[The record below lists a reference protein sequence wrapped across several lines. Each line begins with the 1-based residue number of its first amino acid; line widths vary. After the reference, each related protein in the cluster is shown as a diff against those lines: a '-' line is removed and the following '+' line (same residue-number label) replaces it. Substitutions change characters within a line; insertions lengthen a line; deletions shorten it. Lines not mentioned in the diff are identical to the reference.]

1 MIKESPW
8 VDSPVKEAPKE
19 SAATTPVT
27 APGVTQ
33 DNSYCEGIIGQE
45 IVAVDECL
53 GFVQCQNG
61 IMLGSITLCSPGLVF
76 DANMGICNW
85 PSTTNICGFE
95 FCPGGH
101 TGYVPF
107 EECTQ
112 FYYCKHGKVDG
123 DIDVCPDGTLFD
135 HIVGI
140 CNWASQ
146 VTCDFTWPET
156 PPPTPTPSDGA
167 VSIESI
173 GISPKPTYGKVI
185 SSTTTTSDATASSTI
200 SSSSTSSMTSFQ
212 DHSVARLR
220 FTPTDDTYVQ
230 EDQPYVNFNNC
241 GTDNT
246 NTNLCDPRFIVV
258 DANKRFDGLLRF
270 YVQGLEDRRVDYVK
284 LRLYVK
290 EASIFGGVFWQSNAE
305 WHEDVVTWD
314 SVPSVISNQPLAV
327 VNGVLQDEWVEV
339 DVTGLVQGDGPVSIR
354 IISESDDNVMYSSKD
369 NTDGNAPELIVG
381 LESISSTS
389 TTFESRNDETPT
401 LSNTARIGPSDDAFV
416 FAIMPDTNYGQHED
430 LKIDMDNGDKKSYL
444 RFDLSRVHVD
454 TVQSA
459 TLRLFATDSS
469 ISGGTFTTVTDSSWD
484 EDTITYQ
491 NAPPADGLSLGTLKR
506 SVEAGQWYE
515 LDITHAI
522 TASRPL
528 TICILGNHDDKVMY
542 SSKEGQ
548 HSPEIELTLL
558 EVIPLSSQNNKVVE
572 LLPTDDATIVLN
584 EPDTNFGLTD
594 NLMAD
599 TYDGMQNFLMRF
611 DASNVPPG
619 EVKSAVLRLYAL
631 NEEPTFGGTFVETRR
646 TKWDES
652 TVTWN
657 SAPSADGRVMGSLME
672 VEYGSYYTIDVT
684 SAVIGGTAVS
694 FRVSSPHYNGAMYGS
709 KEFDNGPRLIIQY
722 SPPQPLP
729 TDMDMYI
736 PTDDASILMNSPNKN
751 FGRNSELKLDGHRGV
766 FNSLLRFDLSEIEK
780 GSVMQA
786 KLRLYAVDGSPSG
799 GTFVVTQNSEWTQHT
814 VTWNTA
820 PAADGKIITT
830 MGEVVPYQWYEI
842 DLQEILQDMGG
853 EVLSIRMT
861 PSHGLRCAYSSS
873 EDRLGHIPQL
883 LIKSDMFAGV
893 N

>member
-1 MIKESPW
+1 
-8 VDSPVKEAPKE
+8 
-19 SAATTPVT
+19 
-27 APGVTQ
+27 
-33 DNSYCEGIIGQE
+33 
-45 IVAVDECL
+45 
-53 GFVQCQNG
+53 
-61 IMLGSITLCSPGLVF
+61 
-76 DANMGICNW
+76 
-85 PSTTNICGFE
+85 
-95 FCPGGH
+95 
-101 TGYVPF
+101 
-107 EECTQ
+107 
-112 FYYCKHGKVDG
+112 
-123 DIDVCPDGTLFD
+123 
-135 HIVGI
+135 
-140 CNWASQ
+140 
-146 VTCDFTWPET
+146 
-156 PPPTPTPSDGA
+156 
-167 VSIESI
+167 
-173 GISPKPTYGKVI
+173 
-185 SSTTTTSDATASSTI
+185 
-200 SSSSTSSMTSFQ
+200 
-212 DHSVARLR
+212 
-220 FTPTDDTYVQ
+220 
-230 EDQPYVNFNNC
+230 
-241 GTDNT
+241 
-246 NTNLCDPRFIVV
+246 
-258 DANKRFDGLLRF
+258 
-270 YVQGLEDRRVDYVK
+270 
-284 LRLYVK
+284 
-290 EASIFGGVFWQSNAE
+290 
-305 WHEDVVTWD
+305 
-314 SVPSVISNQPLAV
+314 
-327 VNGVLQDEWVEV
+327 
-339 DVTGLVQGDGPVSIR
+339 
-354 IISESDDNVMYSSKD
+354 
-369 NTDGNAPELIVG
+369 
-381 LESISSTS
+381 
-389 TTFESRNDETPT
+389 
-401 LSNTARIGPSDDAFV
+401 
-416 FAIMPDTNYGQHED
+416 
-430 LKIDMDNGDKKSYL
+430 
-444 RFDLSRVHVD
+444 
-454 TVQSA
+454 
-459 TLRLFATDSS
+459 
-469 ISGGTFTTVTDSSWD
+469 
-484 EDTITYQ
+484 
-491 NAPPADGLSLGTLKR
+491 
-506 SVEAGQWYE
+506 
-515 LDITHAI
+515 
-522 TASRPL
+522 
-528 TICILGNHDDKVMY
+528 
-542 SSKEGQ
+542 
-548 HSPEIELTLL
+548 
-558 EVIPLSSQNNKVVE
+558 VE
-572 LLPTDDATIVLN
+572 LPPTDDATIVLN

-820 PAADGKIITT
+820 PAADGKIIDT